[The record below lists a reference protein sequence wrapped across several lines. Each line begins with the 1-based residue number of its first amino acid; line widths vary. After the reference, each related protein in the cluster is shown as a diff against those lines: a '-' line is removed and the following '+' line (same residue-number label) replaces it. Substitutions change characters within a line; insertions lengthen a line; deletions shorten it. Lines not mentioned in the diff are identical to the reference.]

1 MFRRLASH
9 NQLTYDGAPDPNAF
23 EDWIQGMEKLFDA
36 LLCPGEQR
44 VGFDV
49 LYIKDEADLQ

>member
-36 LLCPGEQR
+36 LLCPGE
-44 VGFDV
+44 
-49 LYIKDEADLQ
+49 